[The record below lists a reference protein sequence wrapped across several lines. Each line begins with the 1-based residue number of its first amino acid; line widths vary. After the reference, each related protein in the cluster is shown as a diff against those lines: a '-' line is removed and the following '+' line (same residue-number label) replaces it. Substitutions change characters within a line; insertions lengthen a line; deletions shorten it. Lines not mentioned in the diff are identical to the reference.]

1 VRLWC
6 GVWVHA
12 RAWLCVCVCVCVCVR
27 VCMCVCERVGV
38 GRTEIFHS
46 SEPGNRKIRRAGWK
60 EHLELGVSV
69 HARAWLCVCVCVCV
83 RARGCVCAR
92 AGRTEASTLQ
102 ILLSSSRSVVTM
114 AYVGSGNMEGFC
126 LFSGGLALAVPNQQ
140 PGYSTYN
147 VGLSWPVSAS
157 VGVASDM
164 LNDHS
169 LSFSRWVNFLSCGLG
184 DPFTPRFKPSVQ
196 NKTGVSCLR
205 DAGTVEP

>member
-1 VRLWC
+1 VVADTFQRDDFLPRGAGVCVC
-6 GVWVHA
+6 GVVCGCTRA
-12 RAWLCVCVCVCVCVR
+12 RGCAYVCVCVCVR

-114 AYVGSGNMEGFC
+114 AYVGSGNME
-126 LFSGGLALAVPNQQ
+126 LFWRFSAVLAQTVPNQQ
-140 PGYSTYN
+140 PGYSTCK
-147 VGLSWPVSAS
+147 VGPSWPVPAS
-157 VGVASDM
+157 VGVTSDM
-164 LNDHS
+164 LNDQS
-169 LSFSRWVNFLSCGLG
+169 LSFS
-184 DPFTPRFKPSVQ
+184 K
-196 NKTGVSCLR
+196 
-205 DAGTVEP
+205 